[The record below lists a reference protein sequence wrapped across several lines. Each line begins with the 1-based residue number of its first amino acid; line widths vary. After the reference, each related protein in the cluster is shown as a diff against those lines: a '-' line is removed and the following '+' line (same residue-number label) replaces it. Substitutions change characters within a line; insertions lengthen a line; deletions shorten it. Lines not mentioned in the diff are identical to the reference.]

1 MIAPITSAHFFQDN
15 FSTQSA
21 RERYQHLLNEQAQ
34 LGFKHELF
42 TLLQRWFNVHYFKK
56 LAAQYQ
62 YRLNKV
68 NALLRHH
75 AQTPQSIDEDW
86 LDDEVCALIL
96 EHLSPVDYHPEFILD
111 EF

>member
-1 MIAPITSAHFFQDN
+1 MIVPITSAHFFPAH

-21 RERYQHLLNEQAQ
+21 RERYQRLLNEQAQ

-42 TLLQRWFNVHYFKK
+42 ALLQRWFNVHYFKK
-56 LAAQYQ
+56 LAALYQ

-68 NALLRHH
+68 NALLTHYV
-75 AQTPQSIDEDW
+75 QTPQSTEVDW
-86 LDDEVCALIL
+86 VDDEVYALIL

>member
-1 MIAPITSAHFFQDN
+1 MIVPITSAHFFHDN

-21 RERYQHLLNEQAQ
+21 SDRYQRLLNEQTQ
-34 LGFKHELF
+34 LNFKHELF

-62 YRLNKV
+62 HRLDKV
-68 NALLRHH
+68 NVLLTHYP
-75 AQTPQSIDEDW
+75 QTPQGTEADW
-86 LDDEVCALIL
+86 IDDEIYALIL
-96 EHLSPVDYHPEFILD
+96 EHLSPVDYSPEFILD